1 MLQGFLVLLS
11 FLLAGDIVVY
21 LLALPLPAP
30 VLGMAMLLAWLGWRQ
45 REVPVSL
52 QQASSGILQYL
63 SLLFVPA
70 GVGVILHLQRLAD
83 EWVAIVGAVLVGTL
97 ISVGLS
103 ALFLNRFVR
112 RGAAK

>member
-52 QQASSGILQYL
+52 QQTSSGILQYL

>member
-1 MLQGFLVLLS
+1 MLRGFLVLLS

-30 VLGMAMLLAWLGWRQ
+30 VLGMAMLLAWLGWCQ

-83 EWVAIVGAVLVGTL
+83 EWVAIVGAVLFGTL

-103 ALFLNRFVR
+103 ALFLNRFIR
-112 RGAAK
+112 QGGAK